1 MKSLAIEQ
9 REHVISE
16 IEYVLDP
23 IKYGYPIP
31 AMVKGVL
38 HDCLNFLKSERGNEE
53 LIQKVVGG
61 LDYVRK
67 GGIAPEDATQLAVAM
82 DWLQTLIR

>member
-1 MKSLAIEQ
+1 MAIREQ

-31 AMVKGVL
+31 SMVKGVL
-38 HDCLNFLKSERGNEE
+38 HDCLNFLKSERGDEN
-53 LIQKVVGG
+53 LLRKVVED
-61 LDYVRK
+61 LDA
-67 GGIAPEDATQLAVAM
+67 GDTAQCTATI
-82 DWLQTLIR
+82 DWLKTYIR

>member
-1 MKSLAIEQ
+1 MAIEQ

-38 HDCLNFLKSERGNEE
+38 HDCLNFLKSERGDEN
-53 LIQKVVGG
+53 LLRKVVED
-61 LDYVRK
+61 LDAGDTEQRTTT
-67 GGIAPEDATQLAVAM
+67 I
-82 DWLQTLIR
+82 DWLKTYIR

>member
-1 MKSLAIEQ
+1 MAIREQ

-38 HDCLNFLKSERGNEE
+38 HDCLNFLKSERGDEN
-53 LIQKVVGG
+53 LLRKVVED
-61 LDYVRK
+61 LDAGDTAQRT
-67 GGIAPEDATQLAVAM
+67 ATI
-82 DWLQTLIR
+82 DWLKTYIR